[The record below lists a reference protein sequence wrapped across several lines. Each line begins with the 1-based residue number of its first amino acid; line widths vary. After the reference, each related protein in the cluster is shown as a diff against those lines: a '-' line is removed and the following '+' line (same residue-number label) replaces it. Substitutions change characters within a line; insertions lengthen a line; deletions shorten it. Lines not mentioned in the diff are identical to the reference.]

1 MNRRGVGETMGN
13 AVNTLFTRACS
24 LLGLAALL
32 FTAPLQAHEGHDHGE
47 APPPAPVADAT
58 PRFEASSDLFELVGT
73 LQGPTLTL
81 YLDDY
86 ASNAP
91 VAKASLELEAGERK
105 YSAKEGQPGVYHL
118 DLADTKPG
126 RHALVFTIQ
135 AGEEVDLL
143 TANLEIPAASSVTT
157 AKTPGFD
164 WRLLGWA
171 GLPLLGFW
179 GWLRW
184 QRRKDHV

>member
-1 MNRRGVGETMGN
+1 MSCRVFLG
-13 AVNTLFTRACS
+13 RATPVCLMRFAALTTS
-24 LLGLAALL
+24 YALAALL
-32 FTAPLQAHEGHDHGE
+32 FAAPVLAHEGHDHSE
-47 APPPAPVADAT
+47 APPPMVADAT
-58 PRFEASSDLFELVGT
+58 PRFEAASDLFELVGT
-73 LQGPTLTL
+73 LQGSTLTL

-91 VAKASLELEAGERK
+91 VAKASLELETGARK
-105 YSAKEGQPGVYHL
+105 YSAKENQPGMYHL

-135 AGEEVDLL
+135 AGEDADLL
-143 TANLEIPAASSVTT
+143 TANLEIPADSPVNAS
-157 AKTPGFD
+157 ADGFD

-179 GWLRW
+179 GWRRW
-184 QRRKDHV
+184 QGRKDHV